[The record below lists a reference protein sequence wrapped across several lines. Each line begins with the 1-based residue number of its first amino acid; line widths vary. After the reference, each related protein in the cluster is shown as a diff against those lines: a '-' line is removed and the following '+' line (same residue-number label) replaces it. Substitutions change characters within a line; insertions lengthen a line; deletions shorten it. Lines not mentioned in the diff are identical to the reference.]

1 MKKIKYI
8 KIISLVLLLMELV
21 GVNKANAQIQTF
33 NLGQMIEIAQ
43 QKSPDAMVAKYELIS
58 NYWAYRN
65 YKRGLMPQINF
76 TGTIPNVNRAFT
88 SYTNPDGSQSYI
100 GQSYVSYSGNLQIE
114 KRLGLTGGNLF
125 LSSGLQRVDNFYD
138 TITTHEFLSTPI
150 NIGIS
155 QPLFN
160 FNPYKWS
167 KKIEP
172 IKYLE
177 AKRRYIETVEMV
189 SINAVRKYFEL
200 LKSQI
205 QVQINELNVQ
215 NYDTLYK
222 IAKGRLQLGKIEEND
237 YLQLE
242 LSFLQSQASLEN
254 ARLGYES
261 SLYRFKSFLRLGT
274 NTQIILSDP
283 LPVDFIIVDKEKA
296 IEYALENNSE
306 MLNLE
311 KQLLQANSYMDK
323 AKKENGFNANLYAVY
338 GLTQNAN
345 VLSQSY
351 VDPHNQQNVN
361 LGIKIPIYDWGL
373 RKGQVKMAKSNLDI
387 VNSNVEQA
395 KIDFEQRVYI
405 EVARFNMQQNQLYIA
420 AKSDTV
426 AQRSYAI
433 TKYRYMAGK
442 ITVTDLN
449 IAQKS
454 NDNARL
460 SYLNAVQIYWETYY
474 QLRKTT
480 AYNFIENKA
489 IDVNFDKLLE

>member
-1 MKKIKYI
+1 MNI
-8 KIISLVLLLMELV
+8 KIIILILFVVFINSLHKL
-21 GVNKANAQIQTF
+21 NAQVQTF
-33 NLGQMIEIAQ
+33 SLEQMIELAQ
-43 QKSPDAMVAKYELIS
+43 QKSPDAMVAKFELIS

-65 YKRGLMPQINF
+65 YKRGLMPQLNF
-76 TGTIPNVNRAFT
+76 TGTLPNINRAFT
-88 SYTNPDGSQSYI
+88 SYTNPDGSQSYV

-114 KRLGLTGGNLF
+114 KRIGLTGGNVF
-125 LSSGLQRVDNFYD
+125 LNSGLQKVDNFYD
-138 TITTHEFLSTPI
+138 TVTTHEFLSTPI

-177 AKRRYIETVEMV
+177 AKRKYIETVEQV
-189 SINAVRKYFEL
+189 SINSVNYYFEL

-205 QVQINELNVQ
+205 KVQINELNVQ

-242 LSFLQSQASLEN
+242 LEFLKSQSTLEN
-254 ARLGYES
+254 ARLAYENS
-261 SLYRFKSFLRLGT
+261 MYRFKSFLRIDPK
-274 NTQIILSDP
+274 TQIILSDP
-283 LPVDFIIVDKEKA
+283 QPVDFILVDKHKA
-296 IEYALENNSE
+296 LEYALKNNSE
-306 MLNLE
+306 IINLE
-311 KQLLQANSYMDK
+311 KQVLQANSYMDQ

-338 GLTQNAN
+338 GLTQNTSALN
-345 VLSQSY
+345 QAY
-351 VDPHNQQNVN
+351 KNPHDQQNLN

-395 KIDFEQRVYI
+395 RIDFEQRVFM
-405 EVARFNMQQNQLYIA
+405 EVAKFNMQQNQLYIA
-420 AKSDTV
+420 AKSDTI
-426 AQRSYAI
+426 AQRSYKI

-449 IAQKS
+449 IAQRS
-454 NDNARL
+454 NDNARV
-460 SYLNAVQIYWETYY
+460 SYLNAVQTYWETYY
-474 QLRKTT
+474 KLRKTT
-480 AYNFIENKA
+480 AFDFINNKPL
-489 IDVNFDKLLE
+489 DVDFEKLLE

>member
-1 MKKIKYI
+1 MIMNI
-8 KIISLVLLLMELV
+8 KIIILILFVVFINSLHKL
-21 GVNKANAQIQTF
+21 NAQVQTF
-33 NLGQMIEIAQ
+33 TLEQMIEVAQ
-43 QKSPDAMVAKYELIS
+43 QKSPDAMVAKFELIS

-65 YKRGLMPQINF
+65 YKRGLMPQLNF
-76 TGTIPNVNRAFT
+76 TGILPNINRAFT
-88 SYTNPDGSQSYI
+88 IYTNSDGSQSYV

-114 KRLGLTGGNLF
+114 KRIGLTGGNVF
-125 LSSGLQRVDNFYD
+125 LNSGLQKVDNFYD
-138 TITTHEFLSTPI
+138 TVTTHEFLSTPI

-177 AKRRYIETVEMV
+177 AKRKYIETVEQV
-189 SINAVRKYFEL
+189 SINSVNYYFEL

-205 QVQINELNVQ
+205 KVQINELNVQ

-242 LSFLQSQASLEN
+242 LEFLKSQAALEN
-254 ARLGYES
+254 ARLAYES
-261 SLYRFKSFLRLGT
+261 SMYRFKSFLRIDPK
-274 NTQIILSDP
+274 TQIILSDP
-283 LPVDFIIVDKEKA
+283 QPVDFILVDKNKA
-296 IEYALENNSE
+296 LEYALKNNSE
-306 MLNLE
+306 IINLE
-311 KQLLQANSYMDK
+311 KQLLQANSYMDQ

-338 GLTQNAN
+338 GLTQNAD
-345 VLSQSY
+345 VLNQAY
-351 VDPHNQQNVN
+351 KDPHNQQNLN

-395 KIDFEQRVYI
+395 KIDFEQRVFI
-405 EVARFNMQQNQLYIA
+405 EVAKFNMQQNQLYIA
-420 AKSDTV
+420 AKSDTI
-426 AQRSYAI
+426 AQRSYKI

-449 IAQKS
+449 IAQRS
-454 NDNARL
+454 NDNARV
-460 SYLNAVQIYWETYY
+460 SYLNAVQTYWETYY
-474 QLRKTT
+474 KLRKTT
-480 AYNFIENKA
+480 AFDFIENKPL
-489 IDVNFDKLLE
+489 DVDFEKLLE